1 MSQNDLLGSIKSI
14 VGESRVRTDEPMS
27 NHTTFRIGGTADY
40 FVMPSSI
47 AELQSIVNLLKKSD
61 IEYYVIGNGSNLLV
75 GDRGFRGVIIQL
87 SDEFSE
93 VSYIDDVT
101 VKVMSGMKLSRLG
114 NQLADRGLAGF
125 EFATGIPGTIGGAV
139 RMNAGA
145 YGGEIKD
152 IIVSA
157 DVLDADGNIITLDKA
172 ELELGYRTS
181 CIIKRGYIVV
191 SATFRLE
198 KKDTDKIKEYIRE
211 LSVKRRTKQP
221 LEYPSAGSTFKRPEG
236 YYAAKLIEEA
246 GLKGLS
252 AGDAQVSEKH
262 AGFVINKGNATAK
275 DVCVLTDKIMEEV
288 MKKDGVKLELEVIK
302 LGEF

>member
-47 AELQSIVNLLKKSD
+47 AELQSIVDLLKKSD

-101 VKVMSGMKLSRLG
+101 VKVMSGMKLSRFG

-181 CIIKRGYIVV
+181 CILKRGYIVV